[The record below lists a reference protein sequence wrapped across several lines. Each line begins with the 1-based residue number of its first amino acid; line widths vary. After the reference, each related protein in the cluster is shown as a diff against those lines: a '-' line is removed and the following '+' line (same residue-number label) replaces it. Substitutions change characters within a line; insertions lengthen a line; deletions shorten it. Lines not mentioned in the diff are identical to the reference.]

1 MKEKKG
7 LNFFLLI
14 IVMLMGSKLFNHF
27 DFQNFKFEKPM
38 LDMVYLLSFLMAL
51 FIVLKDYFKCPQK

>member
-1 MKEKKG
+1 MKDKKG

-14 IVMLMGSKLFNHF
+14 IVILTGSKLFNHF

-38 LDMVYLLSFLMAL
+38 LDMIYLLSFVMAL
-51 FIVLKDYFKCPQK
+51 FVLLKDYFKRPQK

>member
-1 MKEKKG
+1 MKDKKG

-14 IVMLMGSKLFNHF
+14 IVMLTGSKLFNHF

-38 LDMVYLLSFLMAL
+38 LDMVYLLSFLMAP